1 MRVVL
6 KFGWAH
12 PCLFCARLPTLKLR
26 NKNSHHQ
33 PEKKLRKDIHHQTD
47 TGKNLGDKNS
57 HHRADNQEVVFLAVS
72 PVVSPVRSQM
82 DFLEVSRAV
91 SLPAMINATRVVSS
105 VRPSVLSIPSVP
117 PSGIKTRLNT
127 DTSKH
132 IGMFYEDACLRLLLL
147 IVVIF

>member
-57 HHRADNQEVVFLAVS
+57 HHRADNQEVVLLA
-72 PVVSPVRSQM
+72 VSPVRSQM